1 MPFKL
6 IIIIK
11 DAFFSLE
18 IPIGLIVYIMHA
30 LTSYV
35 SIVGYFNSL
44 MAHLTLFNSDH
55 GPSDYLT
62 YDLNKNK
69 FD

>member
-1 MPFKL
+1 
-6 IIIIK
+6 
-11 DAFFSLE
+11 
-18 IPIGLIVYIMHA
+18 MHA

-35 SIVGYFNSL
+35 SITGYFNSL

-62 YDLNKNK
+62 HDLINITLINYSHDQQSMKK
-69 FD
+69 LLTVVTKRQISL

>member
-1 MPFKL
+1 
-6 IIIIK
+6 
-11 DAFFSLE
+11 
-18 IPIGLIVYIMHA
+18 MHA

-35 SIVGYFNSL
+35 SIAVYFNSL
-44 MAHLTLFNSDH
+44 MAHLTLFNSGH

-62 YDLNKNK
+62 HDLNKNK